1 MANKLTT
8 ENIEA
13 AVQHLQNIQDGTTP
27 VLDGVDRTVETSETK
42 PLDLGNQIIKEKE
55 KQVFPLIPPND
66 PRLLMQV
73 APFMDD
79 TLEQFGFA
87 NRTELSKVMYDNMAK
102 YGGLG
107 LSANQVGLPYRMFV
121 MGGHPQIEDGKVR
134 YVFNPLVND
143 VSEESVMLKEGCLSF
158 PFLFLG
164 IKRPKW
170 CSVRYTNENGEEVE
184 ETLHGMSARIFMHE
198 NEHMNGYVF
207 TDLVSKLKLERAE
220 KVKAKMIK
228 ELQRKQGAP
237 KIIH

>member
-1 MANKLTT
+1 MAEKLNA

-13 AVQHLQNIQDGTTP
+13 AVQHLENIQTGKTP
-27 VLDGVDRTVETSETK
+27 ILSELEGHVNK
-42 PLDLGNQIIKEKE
+42 KKE
-55 KQVFPLIPPND
+55 QVFPLIPPSD
-66 PRLLMQV
+66 PRLLMQI

-87 NRTELSKVMYDNMAK
+87 DRKELSKVMYDNMVK

-121 MGGHPQIEDGKVR
+121 MGGHPQGEDGKVR
-134 YVFNPLVND
+134 SVFNPLIND
-143 VSEESVMLKEGCLSF
+143 VSPESINLKEGCLSF
-158 PFLFLG
+158 PFLFLS

-170 CSVRYTNENGEEVE
+170 CSVRYTDENGEEIE

-220 KVKAKMIK
+220 KSKQKMIK
-228 ELQRKQGAP
+228 EIKRRQGAP
-237 KIIH
+237 KIIK

>member
-1 MANKLTT
+1 MAEKLNA

-13 AVQHLQNIQDGTTP
+13 AVQHLENIQTGKTP
-27 VLDGVDRTVETSETK
+27 ILSELEGHVNK
-42 PLDLGNQIIKEKE
+42 KKE
-55 KQVFPLIPPND
+55 QVFPLIPPSD
-66 PRLLMQV
+66 PRLLMQI

-87 NRTELSKVMYDNMAK
+87 DRKELSKVMYDNMVK

-121 MGGHPQIEDGKVR
+121 MGGHPQVEDGKVR
-134 YVFNPLVND
+134 SVFNPLIND
-143 VSEESVMLKEGCLSF
+143 VSPESINLKEGCLSF
-158 PFLFLG
+158 PFLFLS

-170 CSVRYTNENGEEVE
+170 CSVRYTDENGEEVE

-220 KVKAKMIK
+220 KSKQKMIK
-228 ELQRKQGAP
+228 EIKRRQGAP
-237 KIIH
+237 KIIK